1 MSNAR
6 EVPHSESRVPW
17 VDFAKT
23 WSIALVVVMHAT
35 VDVGLQIGGTGW
47 LHSVVAFAKP
57 FRMPNFFLVSGLFLG
72 RIVDRPWRE
81 FLDKRVLHFVYFY
94 ALWLFIE
101 LLTKA
106 VHLGIANPPALLATY
121 FWSFVEPFSSM
132 WFIQVLPFFYVAA
145 RLVRRLPVPFV
156 LVAAVA
162 LHILAAAYPSGSVY
176 ALYAT
181 MTPSTIVNSFC
192 MFFVYFLAGH
202 LYRDRLFAFAKWATA
217 RPAAIAAALLVWAL
231 AEEMA
236 VRLGWQD
243 RSGVTLLL
251 GFAGGLAVI
260 ALSTLVARARALR
273 PLAYCG
279 RHSLVVYLAF
289 YAPMAATR
297 LLLARTGLVTDVG
310 LASIVVTTVAV
321 AFPLALEALTRDTPL
336 AFLFARPGWARIAP
350 SPMLQPGGLAAA
362 GQPR

>member
-202 LYRDRLFAFAKWATA
+202 LYRDRLFAFAKWATPGPPPSRRLSSSGPWPRRWRCGSA
-217 RPAAIAAALLVWAL
+217 GRIGPASRCFSALRAVWPSLHSRPLWRAL
-231 AEEMA
+231 APC
-236 VRLGWQD
+236 VRSLIADAIRWSSISLSMRLWRRRACYWPGP
-243 RSGVTLLL
+243 
-251 GFAGGLAVI
+251 GL
-260 ALSTLVARARALR
+260 
-273 PLAYCG
+273 
-279 RHSLVVYLAF
+279 
-289 YAPMAATR
+289 
-297 LLLARTGLVTDVG
+297 
-310 LASIVVTTVAV
+310 
-321 AFPLALEALTRDTPL
+321 
-336 AFLFARPGWARIAP
+336 
-350 SPMLQPGGLAAA
+350 SPMWGSPQSSLRLWPSHSRSLS
-362 GQPR
+362 RR